1 MKGFAI
7 SCIKSDSATHVDC
20 VQWLVMMMI
29 LSRMLMMGVVMQ
41 DYWLM
46 VVTMGDIG
54 IVVARFLFRVF
65 VK

>member
-20 VQWLVMMMI
+20 VQWLVMMI